1 MSTLLQQGKSPF
13 RADTRN
19 HVTAASFEQ
28 EVGERPTSHF
38 TICPQAIEIEYP
50 ILGYF
55 TAKSLYRLTRNLTL
69 NQRVQGSSPCAPT
82 SPNLYGPLFGSTI

>member
-38 TICPQAIEIEYP
+38 TICPQAIEIEYRMVK
-50 ILGYF
+50 ISIGGVSASYW
-55 TAKSLYRLTRNLTL
+55 
-69 NQRVQGSSPCAPT
+69 
-82 SPNLYGPLFGSTI
+82 